1 MGDRRIRIEKSQI
14 AEGKFWQIDQNIQNL
29 KIDKIIDRDFFIC
42 LDMRLKAIEFVQQRA
57 SRSAKFQDVDLAKE
71 LKKLFDETFF
81 PTWQCIVGKNF
92 GSDISF
98 EADHMLYFHFNST
111 AILLWKAG

>member
-1 MGDRRIRIEKSQI
+1 MKVSLTAVTNNGLYNVHSHTKTL
-14 AEGKFWQIDQNIQNL
+14 NL
-29 KIDKIIDRDFFIC
+29 WLLVL
-42 LDMRLKAIEFVQQRA
+42 LDMRLKAIEFVLQKV
-57 SRSAKFQDVDLAKE
+57 SRTTKFQDVDLAKE

-98 EADHMLYFHFNST
+98 EEKHMLYFHINST
-111 AILLWKAG
+111 AILLWRAG

>member
-1 MGDRRIRIEKSQI
+1 M
-14 AEGKFWQIDQNIQNL
+14 NL
-29 KIDKIIDRDFFIC
+29 INDLP
-42 LDMRLKAIEFVQQRA
+42 LDMRLKAIEFVQNRA
-57 SRSAKFQDVDLAKE
+57 SRSSKFQDNDLAKE

-98 EADHMLYFHFNST
+98 EENHMLYFHFNST
-111 AILLWKAG
+111 AILIWKAG